1 MGWKKNLLNELRTLA
16 QSFQFRYSNRMQ
28 STSLTHI
35 AQRLGISKMSV
46 SRALRGERHV
56 SLALRER
63 VHQAA
68 AEMGYRPDPEMTK
81 LMQHLR
87 LGRARS
93 SPRKIAFVWTDLDEE
108 NPNTYSWPNQL
119 LSGAHHQAKRL
130 GYEVEE
136 FVLAQ
141 KGMSG
146 RRLSSILEARG
157 IQSVIISPLI
167 SRSRGHISMAWEKFA
182 SVVVGLGYARP
193 ALHRVHHHHYLGM
206 MTAMRML
213 KKERFRRIGFYC
225 PSTINERMFGAW
237 SASFLT
243 HHPLTQPGGLLAL
256 RKAVTRGDFLQWVK
270 KEKPE
275 AIIDSA
281 HALTDWLQD
290 LPARA
295 RPQVVTLG
303 WRADRPTTAGID
315 QQPASLGAAAVD
327 LLVAQMQQNQRGIP
341 AVPRLV
347 LTEGLWRPASA
358 STSRAV
364 KKALEP

>member
-1 MGWKKNLLNELRTLA
+1 
-16 QSFQFRYSNRMQ
+16 MQ
-28 STSLTHI
+28 PTSLAHI
-35 AQRLGISKMSV
+35 AERLGISKMSV

-56 SLALRER
+56 SAALRQR
-63 VHQAA
+63 VLQAA
-68 AEMGYRPDPEMTK
+68 AEIGYRPDPEMTK

-87 LGRARS
+87 LGRAYS
-93 SPRKIAFVWTDLDEE
+93 SPKKIAFVWTDLNNE
-108 NPNTYSWPNQL
+108 NTNAYSWPSQL
-119 LSGAHHQAKRL
+119 LKGAHHHAKRL
-130 GYEVEE
+130 GYELEE

-141 KGMSG
+141 RGMSS
-146 RRLSSILEARG
+146 RRLSGILEARG
-157 IQSVIISPLI
+157 IHSVIISPLI
-167 SRSRGHISMAWEKFA
+167 SRSRGHLSMTWEKF
-182 SVVVGLGYARP
+182 STVVIGLGYARP

-256 RKAVTRGDFLQWVK
+256 RKQTSLIDFLQWVQ

-275 AIIDSA
+275 VIIDSA
-281 HALTDWLQD
+281 HLLSEWLKK
-290 LPARA
+290 LPTQS

-303 WRADRPTTAGID
+303 WRADHPQTAGID
-315 QQPASLGAAAVD
+315 QQPAALGEAAVD
-327 LLVAQMQQNQRGIP
+327 LIVAQMQQNQRGIP
-341 AVPRLV
+341 AIPRLV
-347 LTEGLWRPASA
+347 LTEGIWRPASA